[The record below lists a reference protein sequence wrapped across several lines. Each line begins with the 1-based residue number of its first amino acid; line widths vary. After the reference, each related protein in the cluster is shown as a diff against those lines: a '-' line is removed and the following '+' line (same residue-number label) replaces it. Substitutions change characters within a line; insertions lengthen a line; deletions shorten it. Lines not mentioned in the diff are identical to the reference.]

1 MRLSM
6 SVRST
11 RQIWDFKSHLLW
23 NGKRDRK
30 KANASR
36 RKEEG
41 QQVQLGMD
49 SEKDGRKR
57 TPWS

>member
-1 MRLSM
+1 MP
-6 SVRST
+6 VE
-11 RQIWDFKSHLLW
+11 
-23 NGKRDRK
+23 G
-30 KANASR
+30 
-36 RKEEG
+36 KEEG